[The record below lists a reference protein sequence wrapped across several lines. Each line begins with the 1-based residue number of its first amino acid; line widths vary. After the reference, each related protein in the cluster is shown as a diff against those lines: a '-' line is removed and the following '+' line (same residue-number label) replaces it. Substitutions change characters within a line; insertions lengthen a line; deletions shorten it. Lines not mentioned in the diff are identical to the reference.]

1 MSVAVMVDIKL
12 AQLWKK
18 VVGKV
23 NSKLYSLAI
32 IMQIIL
38 KCSNW
43 PIRMK
48 YFMLLYDTK
57 NWCL

>member
-23 NSKLYSLAI
+23 NSKLYSLASLCKLFWNAATD
-32 IMQIIL
+32 QSELSIL
-38 KCSNW
+38 C
-43 PIRMK
+43 
-48 YFMLLYDTK
+48 
-57 NWCL
+57 

>member
-23 NSKLYSLAI
+23 NGKLYSLAYHYANYFE
-32 IMQIIL
+32 MQQLTNQNEVFYVCI
-38 KCSNW
+38 W
-43 PIRMK
+43 H
-48 YFMLLYDTK
+48 
-57 NWCL
+57 

>member
-43 PIRMK
+43 PIRIK
-48 YFMLLYDTK
+48 YFMLVI
-57 NWCL
+57 WH